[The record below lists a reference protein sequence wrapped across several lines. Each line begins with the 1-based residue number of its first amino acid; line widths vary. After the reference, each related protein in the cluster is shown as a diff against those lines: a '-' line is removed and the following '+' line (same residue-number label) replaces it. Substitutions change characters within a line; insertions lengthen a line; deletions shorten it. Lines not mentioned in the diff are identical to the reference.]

1 MEEGDKVDVQFGSV
15 PREQSGGA
23 EVELVNAGM
32 VEVLLKRSLN
42 RFAHFVFV
50 FVPMTPLFFAEP
62 DDANSYLLSPFL
74 TGALILGLVK
84 VFFLVSLPSCG

>member
-1 MEEGDKVDVQFGSV
+1 MEEGDQVNVQFGSV
-15 PREQSGGA
+15 PREQCGGA
-23 EVELVNAGM
+23 EVELVNDGM

-50 FVPMTPLFFAEP
+50 FVPMTSLFFAKP
-62 DDANSYLLSPFL
+62 YDAYSYLLSPFF

-84 VFFLVSLPSCG
+84 VFLLVLLPPCC